1 MQLPSFSPRYEIDR
15 AEPGLRAD
23 LEEVDRAEG
32 DGQPRQLA
40 AGEVL
45 LVHDG

>member
-15 AEPGLRAD
+15 AEPDLRAD